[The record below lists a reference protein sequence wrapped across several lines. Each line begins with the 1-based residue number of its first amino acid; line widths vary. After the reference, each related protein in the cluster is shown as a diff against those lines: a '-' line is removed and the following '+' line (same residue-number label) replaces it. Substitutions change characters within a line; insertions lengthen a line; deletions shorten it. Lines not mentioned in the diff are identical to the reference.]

1 MSLAISTGLDEIE
14 RALDVAE
21 DAITIAAWRTRH
33 VRPPAGMPSFA
44 SGLHR
49 LARSDLAR
57 IRRHL
62 DGVPPHD
69 RDRLLARV
77 TELEVRLDEQP
88 STRGARLRA
97 LAFCVAMALVACLAC
112 GVMACRLDL
121 HDVDGAKP

>member
-57 IRRHL
+57 VRRHL
-62 DGVPPHD
+62 D

-77 TELEVRLDEQP
+77 AELEVRLDEQP

-97 LAFCVAMALVACLAC
+97 LAFCLVACRARSC
-112 GVMACRLDL
+112 ASSDTSGVMACRPGL